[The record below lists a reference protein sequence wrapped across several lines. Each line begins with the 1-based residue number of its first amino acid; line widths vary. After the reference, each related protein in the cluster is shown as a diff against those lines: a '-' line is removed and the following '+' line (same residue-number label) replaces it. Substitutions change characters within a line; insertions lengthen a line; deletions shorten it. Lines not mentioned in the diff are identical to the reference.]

1 MNIVILTDSYYPD
14 MSATSA
20 CIDKYIQKLKYKHS
34 IDIVCPISRVYFK
47 ALNDPY
53 LRLHFVT
60 SMMWSLR
67 IKCKNN
73 ILENKHKKLNV
84 ILLNLFRIRS
94 LLLSP
99 FCYPTIMK
107 WQIKAFLKKLDA
119 LYEERRFDLLI
130 SVSDPITTAFACRQF
145 KENHPEVKWITYF
158 TDPFTFQPSKYRY
171 VFFKEIRKKRNYIN
185 EKSIYDT
192 ADINL
197 FTEELYYMVIS
208 EFSQPINKTYKI
220 KYILSK
226 IDVHLDYKCNNK
238 SSKIKLI
245 YAGMLFIDKRNPCF
259 MLSVISRIEEVM
271 LDMFIPYSNCDSIIS
286 KYLSSSIKRHMSVSR
301 EHYNWMI
308 SEEYDILVNI
318 GNNFSLQ
325 IPSKLYELLSTGKPI
340 LNFYQVKDSQYEMIE
355 KYPLGLNIE
364 FNELNAVEKVRE
376 FCLRVKG
383 KRLTFEEVEQI
394 YPENTLANQLE
405 LLEKLIRN

>member
-34 IDIVCPISRVYFK
+34 VDVVCPISRAHFK
-47 ALNDPY
+47 PLNDPY
-53 LRLHFVT
+53 LQLHFV
-60 SMMWSLR
+60 SNLMWFLR
-67 IKCKNN
+67 MKCKDN
-73 ILENKHKKLNV
+73 ILENKYKRLSV
-84 ILLNLFRIRS
+84 FLLNIFRIRS

-107 WQIKAFLKKLDA
+107 WQIKAFVKKLDA
-119 LYEERRFDLLI
+119 LYEERKFDLLI
-130 SVSDPITTAFACRQF
+130 SVSDPITTAFACRRF
-145 KENHPEVKWITYF
+145 KKEHPEVKWITYF

-171 VFFKEIRKKRNYIN
+171 VFFKGKRKKRNYIN
-185 EKSIYDT
+185 EKAIYD
-192 ADINL
+192 ASDINL
-197 FTEELYYMVIS
+197 FTEELYQMAIH
-208 EFSQPINKTYKI
+208 EFNQPLHKTYKI

-226 IDVHLDYKCNNK
+226 IDVNLNYKCNNK

-245 YAGMLFIDKRNPCF
+245 YAGMLFKDRRNPCF

-271 LDMFIPYSNCDSIIS
+271 LDMFIPYCNCDSIIS
-286 KYLSSSIKRHMSVSR
+286 KYLSSSIKRFMSVSR
-301 EHYNWMI
+301 ERYNEMI
-308 SEEYDILVNI
+308 CMEYDILVNI

-340 LNFYQVKDSQYEMIE
+340 LNFYQIKDSQYEMVE

-364 FNELNAVEKVRE
+364 FNDPNAVEKVRD
-376 FCLRVKG
+376 FCLRMKG
-383 KRLTFEEVEQI
+383 KKITFEEVEHI
-394 YPENTLANQLE
+394 YPENTLSSQLALFE
-405 LLEKLIRN
+405 SLIN